1 MGQSKATLKYKKKR
15 KLRPE
20 YKIILVGTLLLLIFM
35 VYFVSSLILKQED
48 RSYADP
54 LARINSADELND
66 KTKESLALFLRITK
80 DKGLDVLVTETY
92 RTQERQDYLYSQGR
106 TAKGSVVTWT
116 RNSMHTKRNAFDI
129 AKNVAGHEYDDVD
142 FFEQC
147 AEIAESIGLEAGY
160 YWKNGQQDMPHF
172 QMSTFSKVIYPEGY
186 QKNEKAN

>member
-15 KLRPE
+15 MLRPE

>member
-186 QKNEKAN
+186 QIYEKAN

>member
-1 MGQSKATLKYKKKR
+1 MGQSRATLKYKRKR

-20 YKIILVGTLLLLIFM
+20 YKIILVGSLLLFVFM
-35 VYFVSSLILKQED
+35 VYFVSSLILKEED
-48 RSYADP
+48 RVYSDP
-54 LARINSADELND
+54 LARINSAEELND
-66 KTKESLALFLRITK
+66 KTKEALELFLRIAE

-92 RTQERQDYLYSQGR
+92 RTQERQDYLYAQGR
-106 TAKGSVVTWT
+106 TVEGSVVTWT

-160 YWKNGQQDMPHF
+160 YWENGQQDMPHF
-172 QMSTFSKVIYPEGY
+172 QMSTFGKVNYPEGY
-186 QKNEKAN
+186 QKYEKAN

>member
-1 MGQSKATLKYKKKR
+1 MGQSRATLKYKRKR

-20 YKIILVGTLLLLIFM
+20 YKIILVGSLLLFVFM
-35 VYFVSSLILKQED
+35 VYFVSSLILKEED
-48 RSYADP
+48 RVYSDP

-66 KTKESLALFLRITK
+66 KTKEALELFVRIAE
-80 DKGLDVLVTETY
+80 DNGLDVLVTETY
-92 RTQERQDYLYSQGR
+92 RTQERQDYLYAQGR
-106 TAKGSVVTWT
+106 AVEGSVVTWT

-172 QMSTFSKVIYPEGY
+172 QMPTFGKVIYPEGY
-186 QKNEKAN
+186 QKYEKAN

>member
-66 KTKESLALFLRITK
+66 KTKEALELFVRIAK
-80 DKGLDVLVTETY
+80 DNGLDVLVTETY
-92 RTQERQDYLYSQGR
+92 RTQERQDYLYAQGR
-106 TAKGSVVTWT
+106 TVEGSVVTWT

-147 AEIAESIGLEAGY
+147 AEIAESIGLEACY

-172 QMSTFSKVIYPEGY
+172 QMATFGKVIYPEGY
-186 QKNEKAN
+186 EKNENSN